1 MPSSSR
7 KRNKGQARKAR
18 AKAAA
23 AAVTGTP
30 TTARLMTIDG
40 GSGNVIENKRLISSK
55 CNHTI
60 QYQVIDICEKFI
72 TEFFQTYVSNISKQW
87 NAVLATRVA
96 LDIALNKS
104 MIANNKM
111 HMSMAKKTLI
121 SNGVNAL
128 LGCGIKNTAIAQGC
142 AAALMLIDSYD
153 PSSPIP
159 HGNFDQ
165 REPKKLLRNMDV
177 LNGCLHSLVKF
188 FVNQI
193 PCKCLDELYT
203 LVRSTTPKKGSCRRC
218 QQIKARSSLYICTGC
233 ERIQYCS
240 KACQLAD
247 VPDHKDFCKQLQ
259 SGNFFYG

>member
-23 AAVTGTP
+23 SAITGTP
-30 TTARLMTIDG
+30 TIARVMTIDG
-40 GSGNVIENKRLISSK
+40 GSGNVIENSHFVTPQCHHIS
-55 CNHTI
+55 

-142 AAALMLIDSYD
+142 ATALMIIDSYA

-165 REPKKLLRNMDV
+165 RDAKTTMRNMDI
-177 LNGCLHSLVKF
+177 LNGCKRSLIKF
-188 FVNQI
+188 YVNQI

-203 LVRSTTPKKGSCRRC
+203 QIKSTKPKIGSCKNC
-218 QQIKARSSLYICTGC
+218 HKMKPRSSLYICTGC
-233 ERIQYCS
+233 ERVQYCS
-240 KACQLAD
+240 KACQISD
-247 VPDHKDFCKQLQ
+247 VPTHKKFCRKLQ
-259 SGNFFYG
+259 SGGLYG